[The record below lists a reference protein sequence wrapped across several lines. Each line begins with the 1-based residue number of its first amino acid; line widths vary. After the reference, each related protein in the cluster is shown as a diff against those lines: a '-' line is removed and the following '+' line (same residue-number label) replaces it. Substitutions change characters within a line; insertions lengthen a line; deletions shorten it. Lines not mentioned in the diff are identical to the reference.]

1 MNMSAS
7 MLITALDAHS
17 TMTRPTTS
25 PVPGD
30 VLSTRIPNNSL
41 YKAGIARII
50 GIMCLLSL
58 LSDPTLLHAA
68 DELMDAGRTT
78 TIDYILERAV
88 SQGLIGGGVVLV
100 GNRDGVIYTTSRGRV
115 GFSADA
121 PVLTERTMF
130 DIASLTKVFAT
141 APAIM
146 KLLEDGRIT
155 LLDPLTRW
163 FPEWEGTDREDI
175 TILNLLTHTSGLND
189 ISFNSIEPLKAAIH
203 KTGIQRSGRVPGT
216 SFHYADINF
225 ILLAE
230 LIQRVSGVPL
240 DRYCRENFYG
250 PLGMGDTMFLPPHE
264 RNEDIAPTI
273 GTANELLTGIVQDE
287 NARLLGGVAGHAGL
301 FSTASDLSRFAA
313 MILNNGILHGIH
325 IFNERVLSQ
334 MTAPYFYSNGHV
346 VRGLGWDIYSP
357 YSAPRGNIFSEMSFG
372 HTGYS
377 GSSIWIDPQRDLFVI
392 LLTVRLN
399 YRDIRHI
406 NRLRSDISTIAA
418 SIFSAPRGPLEV
430 LENM

>member
-1 MNMSAS
+1 MP
-7 MLITALDAHS
+7 ITEPDAHPA
-17 TMTRPTTS
+17 MTRIIASHATMDYPPT
-25 PVPGD
+25 
-30 VLSTRIPNNSL
+30 RAL
-41 YKAGIARII
+41 YGLPHICYILRII
-50 GIMCLLSL
+50 SVLLVLCLFST
-58 LSDPTLLHAA
+58 PAPLHAE
-68 DELMDAGRTT
+68 DEIMDAGRGA
-78 TIDYILERAV
+78 TIDFILERAV

-100 GNRDGVIYTTSRGRV
+100 GNHEGVIYTTSHGKV

-121 PVLTERTMF
+121 PTLSERTMF
-130 DIASLTKVFAT
+130 DIASLTKVVAT

-146 KLLEDGRIT
+146 KLLEEGRIT

-163 FPEWEGTDREDI
+163 FPEFVGTGQADI
-175 TILNLLTHTSGLND
+175 TILNLLTHTSGFND
-189 ISFNSIEPLKAAIH
+189 IAFTSVDPLKTAIH
-203 KTGIQRSGRVPGT
+203 KMGIQRSGRTPGS
-216 SFHYADINF
+216 SFRYADINF

-230 LIQRVSGVPL
+230 LIHRVSGLPL

-264 RNEDIAPTI
+264 RAGSIAPTI
-273 GTANELLTGIVQDE
+273 GSANALSTGIVQDE

-301 FSTASDLSRFAA
+301 FSSASDLSRFAT
-313 MILNNGILHGIH
+313 MILNHGKLHDTH
-325 IFNERVLSQ
+325 VFNERVMSQ
-334 MTAPYFYSNGHV
+334 MTAPYFYSKGNV

-357 YSAPRGNIFSEMSFG
+357 YSAPRGNFFSKMSFG

-399 YRDIRHI
+399 YRDPRHI

-418 SIFSAPRGPLEV
+418 SVYSPPRLTFEV
-430 LENM
+430 L